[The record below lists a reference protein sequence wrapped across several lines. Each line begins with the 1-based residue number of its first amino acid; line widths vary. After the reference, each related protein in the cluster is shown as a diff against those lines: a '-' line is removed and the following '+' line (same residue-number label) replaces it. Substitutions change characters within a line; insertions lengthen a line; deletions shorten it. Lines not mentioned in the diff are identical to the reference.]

1 MTILKASRSSR
12 QVGDMEAANWGG
24 VETVPPPPKQAK
36 TMAEMA
42 AAVKTRGARVRVIF
56 WMSASWV
63 KATVMLEEEMGE

>member
-1 MTILKASRSSR
+1 MTIPKASRSSR

-56 WMSASWV
+56 WMSAS
-63 KATVMLEEEMGE
+63 